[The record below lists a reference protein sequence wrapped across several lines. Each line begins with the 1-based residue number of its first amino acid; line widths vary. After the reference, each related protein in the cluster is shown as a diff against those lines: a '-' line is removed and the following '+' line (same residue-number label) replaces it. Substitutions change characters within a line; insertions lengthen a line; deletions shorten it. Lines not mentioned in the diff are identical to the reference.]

1 MSAFAAV
8 HRRRRADHEA
18 VAGTADPST
27 QRPGSPRPRHSTT
40 FHRDFVTAR
49 DAKFGLSVFLRD
61 GDDIFQTYFTTGRG
75 VEYASTFRALADLT
89 PYGRGEDWE
98 DSPRGWPQV
107 PTHSW
112 ERLND
117 QY

>member
-1 MSAFAAV
+1 
-8 HRRRRADHEA
+8 